1 MVLPKKY
8 CKLIVSS
15 LLLIFSVL
23 FSLSVSALNTKIV
36 GGEAAADNAY
46 PFMVAL
52 EYQSDSLQFC
62 GGSLITKTKVLT
74 AAHCITNGAGK
85 IIKEKIQIKAGT
97 NNLTDET
104 GTVVKIKSITRH
116 ASYNKTT
123 FDYDV
128 AILTL
133 AQAVTLSD
141 DINLINLPQACTSLE
156 CITGVASPGTSVRAT
171 GWGSTVSGGDTTET
185 LNQVDMSIISNV
197 ECETQSGYD
206 LTNRMI
212 CADGMNNDP
221 AADTCQGDSG
231 GPLFA
236 YIESARA
243 AVQAGIVSYGDDCAV
258 YPGVY
263 TRISDPSIRAFILKN
278 AGI

>member
-36 GGEAAADNAY
+36 GGVAAADNAY

-52 EYQSDSLQFC
+52 EYQSNSVQFC

-141 DINLINLPQACTSLE
+141 KINLINLPQACTSLD
-156 CITGVASPGTSVRAT
+156 CITGVAFPGTSVRAT
-171 GWGSTVSGGDTTET
+171 GWGYTVSGGETTET
-185 LNQVDMSIISNV
+185 LNQVDMSIISNG
-197 ECETQSGYD
+197 ECEEYGYD

>member
-36 GGEAAADNAY
+36 GGVAAADNAY

-52 EYQSDSLQFC
+52 EYQSGSVQFC
-62 GGSLITKTKVLT
+62 AGSLITKTKVLT
-74 AAHCITNGAGK
+74 ATHCITNGAGK
-85 IIKEKIQIKAGT
+85 IIKEKIQIRAGT

-116 ASYNKTT
+116 ASYNKTP

-171 GWGSTVSGGDTTET
+171 GWGSTVSGGETTET
-185 LNQVDMSIISNV
+185 LNQVDMSIISNG
-197 ECETQSGYD
+197 ECEESGYD

-243 AVQAGIVSYGDDCAV
+243 AVQAGIVSYGDDCAL